1 MENQIKEV
9 VAVIGHGCKPGLQQ
23 AAWWQRR
30 DAKLELILMELRMG
44 TRYQRGTIE
53 DHIDWQVGA

>member
-1 MENQIKEV
+1 M
-9 VAVIGHGCKPGLQQ
+9 VIYNLGYPN
-23 AAWWQRR
+23 QRR

-53 DHIDWQVGA
+53 DHID